1 MNPEDS
7 YSLSESVLLGAIQG
21 LTEFLPVSSSAH
33 LIFFS
38 SVLGGHVLPLALNIG
53 FHVGTLL
60 ALLCYFWKDWLAIIS
75 SFFRLVLRRERSFN
89 ATTMIPALVIGSI
102 PAGLLGVLFKDPIE
116 STFHHPIMTVVPL
129 ILFGLAL
136 WYTDRK
142 FAGNRR
148 LASLSVM
155 DALFIGTAQAIALI
169 PGSSRSGCT
178 IMGGRIL
185 GFSRQDAARFS
196 FLLGTPAMLG
206 AALLDYDE
214 IVTNLTN
221 TDFLIGVATA
231 GVVGG
236 LAIHFLLN
244 FLRKQGFLVFA
255 IYRIVLG
262 IAILFTVHRP

>member
-7 YSLSESVLLGAIQG
+7 YSLSESILLGAIQG

-38 SVLGGHVLPLALNIG
+38 SILGGHVLPLALNIG

-60 ALLCYFWKDWLAIIS
+60 ALLGYFWRDWFGIIG
-75 SFFRLVLRRERSFN
+75 SFFRLVIRRERSFN
-89 ATTMIPALVIGSI
+89 ATTMLPALVIGSI
-102 PAGLLGVLFKDPIE
+102 PAGFLGVFFKDSIE
-116 STFHHPIMTVVPL
+116 QTFHHPIMTVMPL

-136 WYTDRK
+136 WLTDKR

-148 LASLSVM
+148 LSSLSIM
-155 DALFIGTAQAIALI
+155 DALFIGAAQAIALI

-185 GFSRQDAARFS
+185 GFSRQESARFS

-206 AALLDYDE
+206 AALLDHEE
-214 IVTNLTN
+214 IVSNFTN
-221 TDFLIGVATA
+221 TDFLVGVATA
-231 GVVGG
+231 GIVGG

-244 FLRKQGFLVFA
+244 FLKKQGFLVFA
-255 IYRIVLG
+255 IYRIILG
-262 IAILFTVHRP
+262 IAILFTVYR